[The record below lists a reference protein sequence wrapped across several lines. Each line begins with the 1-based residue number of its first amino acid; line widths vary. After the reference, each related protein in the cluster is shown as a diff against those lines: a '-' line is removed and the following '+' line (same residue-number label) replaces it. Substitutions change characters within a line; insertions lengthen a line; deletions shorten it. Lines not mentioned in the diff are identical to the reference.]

1 MLSSI
6 CVFGAYHQDIEK
18 KSFSSPV
25 LLVLKCRWR
34 VPLCTLTKNELLY
47 AFRFTSGSYGRTL
60 LARFTKKNNKTN
72 GDHSR
77 SRQRNRKSFRLTKT
91 VHRLQRCH
99 SRLQWSSFVVAA
111 KVRRYVENSEKWT
124 SWYNNN
130 FVADNTLINRQLF
143 SRNICLVSRKAQ
155 EEILSQVTKTKKY
168 HCKIFV
174 Q

>member
-6 CVFGAYHQDIEK
+6 CVFGAYHQYIEK

-34 VPLCTLTKNELLY
+34 VPLYANKKWIVLRVPFYFRSIWPHFARPLY
-47 AFRFTSGSYGRTL
+47 
-60 LARFTKKNNKTN
+60 KKNNKTY

-77 SRQRNRKSFRLTKT
+77 SRQRNCKSFRLTKT

-111 KVRRYVENSEKWT
+111 EKVRRYVENSEKWT
-124 SWYNNN
+124 SWYNKN